1 MRFLV
6 KPTWVDN
13 NLTEVLLVA
22 HPIEAIQKT
31 LNSLLSTLFV
41 IFVIFIAPVILGAF
55 LFTQKIINPIS
66 SIIKNMDDITTE
78 NLDKRLE
85 NPKSGD
91 EIEKLSLTFN
101 NLLDRLHQSFYEKED
116 L

>member
-1 MRFLV
+1 
-6 KPTWVDN
+6 
-13 NLTEVLLVA
+13 
-22 HPIEAIQKT
+22 
-31 LNSLLSTLFV
+31 
-41 IFVIFIAPVILGAF
+41 
-55 LFTQKIINPIS
+55 
-66 SIIKNMDDITTE
+66 MDDITTE